1 MLRRLFA
8 CSLAAA
14 APALSAQA
22 AHPAV
27 SAPITD
33 VTYRVTFDRALAA
46 RRTVHVDMNFKTP
59 GKEPVILSLPAW
71 TPGAYEISYFA
82 RWVLGFS
89 ATGDGKPATW
99 EKTDYDSWK
108 IIPADATRFTVS
120 FDYRADTLDNAMSWA
135 RSDFLMFNGTN
146 LFLYPEGRS
155 PNFPALVRIVTDSS
169 WRIVTGMTPATGA
182 STFSAANY
190 HDLVDMP
197 FFIGRVGLDSVPVGT
212 GWARLAWYPATSV
225 PPIERAH
232 ELAEIG
238 RIIPVE
244 AKVFGET
251 PWKVYTVMQLA
262 DSSFGGL
269 AGLEHQNSHVDV
281 ITPFAVGDPIL
292 ASFYAHE
299 IFHAWNVKRLRPI
312 DLWPYDYAREQ
323 PTPWLWVSEG
333 VTDYY
338 ADLAVSRSGLVDS
351 TTFFELIAGKINHVA
366 NLQPVA
372 LHDASLNT
380 WIHPVDGTDDIYYDK
395 GSLAGLMLDIIIRDA
410 SDNKRSL
417 DDVMRQL
424 YQQAYLKGTGFTP
437 QQWWSAVSAAAG
449 GKSFAEFNAKYIEGR
464 DPYPWSTI
472 LPLAGLRLTADTVRT
487 PMLGV
492 QLETDSTGAVGIVSV
507 QAGSAAAEA
516 GIIAGDHLVAIGDIQ
531 STEPG
536 YLAKVRDRYRTA
548 GEQIVVKVRRGAKVL
563 ELTTHVQLQEHITTR
578 VLADP
583 AATPK
588 AAAIRRGLM
597 HP

>member
-1 MLRRLFA
+1 
-8 CSLAAA
+8 
-14 APALSAQA
+14 
-22 AHPAV
+22 
-27 SAPITD
+27 
-33 VTYRVTFDRALAA
+33 
-46 RRTVHVDMNFKTP
+46 
-59 GKEPVILSLPAW
+59 
-71 TPGAYEISYFA
+71 
-82 RWVLGFS
+82 
-89 ATGDGKPATW
+89 
-99 EKTDYDSWK
+99 
-108 IIPADATRFTVS
+108 
-120 FDYRADTLDNAMSWA
+120 
-135 RSDFLMFNGTN
+135 
-146 LFLYPEGRS
+146 
-155 PNFPALVRIVTDSS
+155 
-169 WRIVTGMTPATGA
+169 
-182 STFSAANY
+182 
-190 HDLVDMP
+190 
-197 FFIGRVGLDSVPVGT
+197 
-212 GWARLAWYPATSV
+212 
-225 PPIERAH
+225 
-232 ELAEIG
+232 
-238 RIIPVE
+238 
-244 AKVFGET
+244 
-251 PWKVYTVMQLA
+251 MQLA

-323 PTPWLWVSEG
+323 PTPWLWMSEG
-333 VTDYY
+333 ITDYY

-351 TTFFELIAGKINHVA
+351 VNFFELIAGKINHVS

-410 SDNKRSL
+410 SDNKHSL

-424 YQQAYLKGTGFTP
+424 YEQAYLKGAGFTP
-437 QQWWSAVSAAAG
+437 QQWWGAVSAAG
-449 GKSFAEFNAKYIEGR
+449 GKSFTDFNAKYIEGR

-516 GIIAGDHLVAIGDIQ
+516 GIVAGDHLVAIGDIQ

-548 GEQIVVKVRRGAKVL
+548 GEQIVVKVRRGTKVL
-563 ELTTHVQLQEHITTR
+563 ELTTHVQLQERITTR

-588 AAAIRRGLM
+588 AAAIRHGLM
-597 HP
+597 HS